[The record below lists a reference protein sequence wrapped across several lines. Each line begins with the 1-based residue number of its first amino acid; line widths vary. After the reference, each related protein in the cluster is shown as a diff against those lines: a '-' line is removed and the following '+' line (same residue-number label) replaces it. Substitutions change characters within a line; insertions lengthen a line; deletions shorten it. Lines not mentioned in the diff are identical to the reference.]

1 MNRKTKGTIEA
12 EVASAVVRFH
22 REQLGRGPAD
32 VRAVLIADMVLVR
45 SAGIFTATESRLSA
59 TEEGKKIVRSA
70 RKELRSINHLELEE
84 LVATICTIP
93 VLRSFYDL
101 NVDAAEQVEV
111 FILES
116 DLEKKLL
123 RQDLDHLNS
132 LAPRKT

>member
-22 REQLGRGPAD
+22 REQLGRGPSD